1 MISPNQFSNTNICR
15 PPSGRSYD
23 RDADLRPDLV
33 PVGTNSRSEYTP
45 RKKSGRS
52 ITFTYA
58 GWPLRV
64 EYRTLLMIGS
74 AVTTVVDPIYYQVSP
89 LLVCTRILQAVDAH
103 ITIDFLRRDNTRLPA
118 AGRGRGGPAVGS
130 DAGCVMPGPVSSA
143 AGVARRAAVPAAAAA
158 AGAAAAPGT
167 LLTPPR
173 LSHVSCGC
181 AALPRCG
188 AKLSRLV
195 PSSVAVTDS
204 LDSVH
209 G

>member
-1 MISPNQFSNTNICR
+1 MSMIVVMYALQESLDGEFQKFVESHKDRSPQDFNKDETYKELTTQAIVSK
-15 PPSGRSYD
+15 S
-23 RDADLRPDLV
+23 LLLKKKDLV
-33 PVGTNSRSEYTP
+33 LKHLSEYSDKSLVDIIRNTHFSSSYGHARSPTRSRGPTTWPAWP
-45 RKKSGRS
+45 RGPPLPPPG
-52 ITFTYA
+52 A
-58 GWPLRV
+58 G
-64 EYRTLLMIGS
+64 
-74 AVTTVVDPIYYQVSP
+74 
-89 LLVCTRILQAVDAH
+89 
-103 ITIDFLRRDNTRLPA
+103 A

-130 DAGCVMPGPVSSA
+130 DAVCVMPGPVSSA